1 MTERET
7 LLLREFK
14 EKLDRMIGLHQK
26 MKATCQILKEEKKRL
41 DEQINLLTISNQ
53 DLSKKAEDL
62 NFAKSLAGANE
73 DTHEAKIKIN
83 RLVREIDKCISL
95 LNK

>member
-14 EKLDRMIGLHQK
+14 EKLDQLIGIHQK
-26 MKATCQILKEEKKRL
+26 MKADRQFHLEEIKRL
-41 DEQINLLTISNQ
+41 HEQINLLTISNQ
-53 DLSKKAEDL
+53 DMAKKNEDL
-62 NFAKSLAGANE
+62 KFANSLAGANE
-73 DTHEAKIKIN
+73 DSHEAKIKIN

>member
-14 EKLDRMIGLHQK
+14 EKLEQMIGLHQK
-26 MKATCQILKEEKKRL
+26 MKAECQILKEEKKRL
-41 DEQINLLTISNQ
+41 DEQISLLTISNQ
-53 DLSKKAEDL
+53 DLSGKVEDL
-62 NFAKSLAGANE
+62 KFAKSLAGANE
-73 DTHEAKIKIN
+73 DSHDAKIKIN

>member
-14 EKLDRMIGLHQK
+14 DKLDQMIGLHQK
-26 MKATCQILKEEKKRL
+26 MKAESQLLKEEKKRL
-41 DEQINLLTISNQ
+41 NEQLNLLTLTNR
-53 DLSKKAEDL
+53 DLAKKVEDL
-62 NFAKSLAGANE
+62 RFAKTLVGANE
-73 DTHEAKIKIN
+73 DSHEAKIKIN

>member
-14 EKLDRMIGLHQK
+14 EKLDQMIGLHQK
-26 MKATCQILKEEKKRL
+26 MKAERQLLKEENKRL

-53 DLSKKAEDL
+53 DLSKKVEDMK
-62 NFAKSLAGANE
+62 FAKSLAGANE
-73 DTHEAKIKIN
+73 DSHEAKIKIN

>member
-14 EKLDRMIGLHQK
+14 EKLDLLIGLHQK
-26 MKATCQILKEEKKRL
+26 MKAECQMHIEENNRL
-41 DEQINLLTISNQ
+41 SEQVSLLTNANQ
-53 DLSKKAEDL
+53 DLSKKVEDFK
-62 NFAKSLAGANE
+62 FAKSLAGESE
-73 DTHEAKIKIN
+73 DSHEAKIKIN

>member
-7 LLLREFK
+7 LLLRDFK
-14 EKLDRMIGLHQK
+14 VKLDKLIGLHQK
-26 MKATCQILKEEKKRL
+26 MKAERQLHIEEKKRL
-41 DEQINLLTISNQ
+41 NEQINLLTISNQ
-53 DLSKKAEDL
+53 DLNKKFEDL
-62 NFAKSLAGANE
+62 KFAKSLVGGNE
-73 DTHEAKIKIN
+73 DSHEAKIKIN

>member
-14 EKLDRMIGLHQK
+14 DKLDQMIGLHQK
-26 MKATCQILKEEKKRL
+26 MKADCHLLREEKGRL
-41 DEQINLLTISNQ
+41 EEQLNLLTISNQ
-53 DLSKKAEDL
+53 DLTKKVEDL
-62 NFAKSLAGANE
+62 KFAKSLAGANE
-73 DTHEAKIKIN
+73 DSHEAKIKIN

>member
-14 EKLDRMIGLHQK
+14 ERLDQMIGLHQK
-26 MKATCQILKEEKKRL
+26 MKAEHQLLKEENKRL

-53 DLSKKAEDL
+53 DVTKKLEDL
-62 NFAKSLAGANE
+62 KFAKSLAGANE
-73 DTHEAKIKIN
+73 DSHEAKIKIN

>member
-14 EKLDRMIGLHQK
+14 EKLDKLIGLHQK
-26 MKATCQILKEEKKRL
+26 MKAERQLHMEEIKRL
-41 DEQINLLTISNQ
+41 DEQINMMTISNQ
-53 DLSKKAEDL
+53 DLIKKVEDL
-62 NFAKSLAGANE
+62 KFAKSLAGVNE
-73 DTHEAKIKIN
+73 DSHEAKIKIN

>member
-14 EKLDRMIGLHQK
+14 ERLDKLIALHQTV
-26 MKATCQILKEEKKRL
+26 KAERQLLMEEKAHL
-41 DEQINLLTISNQ
+41 TEQINILSISNQ
-53 DLSKKAEDL
+53 DLTKKIEDL
-62 NFAKSLAGANE
+62 KFAKSLAGAGE
-73 DTHEAKIKIN
+73 DSHEAKIKIN

>member
-14 EKLDRMIGLHQK
+14 EKLEQLIGLHQK
-26 MKATCQILKEEKKRL
+26 MKADCQILKEEKTRL

-53 DLSKKAEDL
+53 DLSRKVEDL
-62 NFAKSLAGANE
+62 KFAKTLAGANE
-73 DTHEAKIKIN
+73 DSHEAKIKIN

>member
-1 MTERET
+1 MSERET

-14 EKLDRMIGLHQK
+14 DRLDLLIGLHQK
-26 MKATCQILKEEKKRL
+26 LKAERQQLREERVRL
-41 DEQINLLTISNQ
+41 EEQINLLTLSNQ
-53 DLSKKAEDL
+53 ELTKKFEDL
-62 NFAKSLAGANE
+62 KFARSLAGAE
-73 DTHEAKIKIN
+73 DSSHDAKIKIN

>member
-14 EKLDRMIGLHQK
+14 DKLDLLIGLHQK
-26 MKATCQILKEEKKRL
+26 MKAECQMLLEEKKRL
-41 DEQINLLTISNQ
+41 NEQVNLLTNANQ
-53 DLSKKAEDL
+53 DLSKNVEDL
-62 NFAKSLAGANE
+62 KFAKTLAGGNE
-73 DTHEAKIKIN
+73 DSHEAKIKIN

>member
-1 MTERET
+1 MTERES

-14 EKLDRMIGLHQK
+14 ERLDKLIGLHQK
-26 MKATCQILKEEKKRL
+26 MKAERQLHIEETRRL
-41 DEQINLLTISNQ
+41 DEQINLLNISNQ
-53 DLSKKAEDL
+53 DLTKKIEDL
-62 NFAKSLAGANE
+62 KFAKSLAGVN
-73 DTHEAKIKIN
+73 DDSHEAKIKIN

>member
-14 EKLDRMIGLHQK
+14 EKLDKLIGLHQT
-26 MKATCQILKEEKKRL
+26 MKAECNLLKEEKKRL
-41 DEQINLLTISNQ
+41 NEQINLLTISNQ
-53 DLSKKAEDL
+53 DLTKKFEDL
-62 NFAKSLAGANE
+62 KFAKTLAGANE
-73 DTHEAKIKIN
+73 DSHEAKIKIN
-83 RLVREIDKCISL
+83 KLVREIDKCISL

>member
-14 EKLDRMIGLHQK
+14 EKLDKLIGLHQK
-26 MKATCQILKEEKKRL
+26 MKVERQLLFEEKTRL
-41 DEQINLLTISNQ
+41 NEQINLLTISNQ
-53 DLSKKAEDL
+53 DLTKKIEDL
-62 NFAKSLAGANE
+62 KFAKSLAGANE
-73 DTHEAKIKIN
+73 DSHEAKIKIN

>member
-14 EKLDRMIGLHQK
+14 DKLDLLIGLYQK
-26 MKATCQILKEEKKRL
+26 MKAECQMHIEEEKRLKE
-41 DEQINLLTISNQ
+41 QVNFLTTANQ
-53 DLSKKAEDL
+53 DLSKKIEDL
-62 NFAKSLAGANE
+62 KFAKSLAGGSE
-73 DTHEAKIKIN
+73 DSHEAKIKIN

>member
-14 EKLDRMIGLHQK
+14 ERLDQMIGLHQK
-26 MKATCQILKEEKKRL
+26 MKAEHQLLKEENKRL

-53 DLSKKAEDL
+53 DVTKKLEDL
-62 NFAKSLAGANE
+62 KFAKSLAGTNE
-73 DTHEAKIKIN
+73 DSHEAKIKIN

>member
-14 EKLDRMIGLHQK
+14 EKLDQMIGLHQK
-26 MKATCQILKEEKKRL
+26 MKAECRLLREEKKRL
-41 DEQINLLTISNQ
+41 NEQLNMLTISNQ
-53 DLSKKAEDL
+53 DLTKKVEDL
-62 NFAKSLAGANE
+62 KFAKSLAGA
-73 DTHEAKIKIN
+73 DQDSHEAKIKIN

>member
-7 LLLREFK
+7 LILRELK
-14 EKLDRMIGLHQK
+14 EKLDKLIGLHQK
-26 MKATCQILKEEKKRL
+26 MKAELQLHVEEKKRL
-41 DEQINLLTISNQ
+41 FEQINFLTISNQ
-53 DLSKKAEDL
+53 DLSKKVEDIK
-62 NFAKSLAGANE
+62 FAKSLAGANE
-73 DTHEAKIKIN
+73 DSHEAKIKIN

>member
-14 EKLDRMIGLHQK
+14 DKLDKLIGLHQK
-26 MKATCQILKEEKKRL
+26 MKAERQLNLEEIKRL
-41 DEQINLLTISNQ
+41 NDQINLLTISNQ
-53 DLSKKAEDL
+53 DLSRKVEDL
-62 NFAKSLAGANE
+62 KFAKSLAGANE
-73 DTHEAKIKIN
+73 DSHEAKIKIN

>member
-1 MTERET
+1 
-7 LLLREFK
+7 
-14 EKLDRMIGLHQK
+14 MIGLHQK
-26 MKATCQILKEEKKRL
+26 MKAEHQMLKEENKRL

-53 DLSKKAEDL
+53 DVTKKLEDL
-62 NFAKSLAGANE
+62 KFAKSLAGTNE
-73 DTHEAKIKIN
+73 DSHEAKIKIN

>member
-14 EKLDRMIGLHQK
+14 ERLDQMIGLHQK
-26 MKATCQILKEEKKRL
+26 MKAERQILKEEKVRL
-41 DEQINLLTISNQ
+41 EEQVNLLTISNQ
-53 DLSKKAEDL
+53 DLSKRVEDL
-62 NFAKSLAGANE
+62 KFAKSLVGGNE
-73 DTHEAKIKIN
+73 DSHEAKIKIN

>member
-14 EKLDRMIGLHQK
+14 EKLEKLIGLHQK
-26 MKATCQILKEEKKRL
+26 MKAEQQLHIEEKKRL
-41 DEQINLLTISNQ
+41 TEQINLLTIANQ
-53 DLSKKAEDL
+53 DLSKKVEDL
-62 NFAKSLAGANE
+62 IFAKSLAGVEE

>member
-14 EKLDRMIGLHQK
+14 EKLEHMIGLHQK
-26 MKATCQILKEEKKRL
+26 MKAECQIFKEEKTRL

-53 DLSKKAEDL
+53 DLFRKVEDL
-62 NFAKSLAGANE
+62 KFAKSLAGANE
-73 DTHEAKIKIN
+73 DSHEAKIKIN

>member
-14 EKLDRMIGLHQK
+14 DNLDQMISLHQK
-26 MKATCQILKEEKKRL
+26 MKAEILMLQQEKVRL
-41 DEQINLLTISNQ
+41 GEQINILTISNQ
-53 DLSKKAEDL
+53 ELAKKYED
-62 NFAKSLAGANE
+62 FKVAKSLAGTNE
-73 DTHEAKIKIN
+73 DSHEAKIKIN

>member
-14 EKLDRMIGLHQK
+14 ERLDQMIGLHQK
-26 MKATCQILKEEKKRL
+26 MKAGHQLLKEENKRL
-41 DEQINLLTISNQ
+41 DEQINLLTISNL
-53 DLSKKAEDL
+53 DVTKKLEDL
-62 NFAKSLAGANE
+62 KFAKSLAGANE
-73 DTHEAKIKIN
+73 DSHEAKIKIN

>member
-14 EKLDRMIGLHQK
+14 DKLDQMIGLHQK
-26 MKATCQILKEEKKRL
+26 MKAESQLLREEKQRL
-41 DEQINLLTISNQ
+41 NEQLNILTISNQ
-53 DLSKKAEDL
+53 DLTKKIEDL
-62 NFAKSLAGANE
+62 KFAKSLAGANE
-73 DTHEAKIKIN
+73 DSHEAKIKIN

>member
-14 EKLDRMIGLHQK
+14 EKLEQLIGLHQK
-26 MKATCQILKEEKKRL
+26 MKVDCQILKEEKKRL

-53 DLSKKAEDL
+53 DLSKKVEDL
-62 NFAKSLAGANE
+62 KFAKTLAGANE
-73 DTHEAKIKIN
+73 DSHEAKIKIN

>member
-1 MTERET
+1 
-7 LLLREFK
+7 
-14 EKLDRMIGLHQK
+14 MIALHQK
-26 MKATCQILKEEKKRL
+26 MKADRQFQLEENQRL
-41 DEQINLLTISNQ
+41 AEQVSLLTASNA
-53 DLSKKAEDL
+53 DLSKKVEDL
-62 NFAKSLAGANE
+62 KFAMSLAGTGG

>member
-14 EKLDRMIGLHQK
+14 ERLDKLIGLHQM
-26 MKATCQILKEEKKRL
+26 MKAERNLLKEEKKRL
-41 DEQINLLTISNQ
+41 NEQINLMTISNQ
-53 DLSKKAEDL
+53 DLTKRFEDL
-62 NFAKSLAGANE
+62 KFAKTLAGANE
-73 DTHEAKIKIN
+73 DSHEAKIKIN
-83 RLVREIDKCISL
+83 KLVREIDKCISL

>member
-14 EKLDRMIGLHQK
+14 DKLDRMIGLHQK
-26 MKATCQILKEEKKRL
+26 MKAERQLLKEEKKRL

-53 DLSKKAEDL
+53 DLSKKVEDL
-62 NFAKSLAGANE
+62 KFAKSLAGANE
-73 DTHEAKIKIN
+73 DSHDAKIKIN

>member
-14 EKLDRMIGLHQK
+14 ERLDLMIGLHQK
-26 MKATCQILKEEKKRL
+26 MKAGHQLLKEENMRL

-53 DLSKKAEDL
+53 DVTKKLEDL
-62 NFAKSLAGANE
+62 KFAKSLAGANE
-73 DTHEAKIKIN
+73 DSHEAKIKIN

>member
-14 EKLDRMIGLHQK
+14 EKLEQLIGLHQK
-26 MKATCQILKEEKKRL
+26 MKADCQILKEEKMRL

-53 DLSKKAEDL
+53 DLSKKVEDL
-62 NFAKSLAGANE
+62 KFAKTLAGANE
-73 DTHEAKIKIN
+73 DSHEAKIKIN